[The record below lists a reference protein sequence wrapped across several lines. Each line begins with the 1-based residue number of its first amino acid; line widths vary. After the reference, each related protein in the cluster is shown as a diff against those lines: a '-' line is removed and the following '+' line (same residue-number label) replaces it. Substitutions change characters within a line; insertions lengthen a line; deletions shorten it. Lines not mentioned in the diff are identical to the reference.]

1 MNNLFKNKI
10 TNNNSMEINYN
21 TIVQYLCSDN
31 EKNQDRFSTVK
42 NIMVS
47 VDNFKFLK
55 LLKDLSKKTFYR
67 YGVTKY
73 NNEQINVSFMTSFLT
88 LIEKNFITMDKT
100 EELTFIASFLQS
112 IKEKILKKFNFEISK
127 FQKPVLLDRLSEL
140 QFNDGVLIQ
149 VISQILGL
157 NFLIFDHKEEK
168 INCIFSGD
176 YMDPWKVTVFLAKYE
191 NDWEPLFCER
201 KLFSYNDNFLKKIL
215 INEEINYFNND
226 YLGKEYSLMD
236 NINELKNSNIEDF
249 SNDEN
254 SDSSEDNNHIHK
266 LSEALSESET
276 ISDTIVSKEEEEIND
291 TFINPTEEIKKMNLN
306 KTKLR
311 NLKKDK
317 IYDIIQKL
325 NLDLDIT
332 EGSTKK
338 LMIAGLIP
346 YI

>member
-1 MNNLFKNKI
+1 
-10 TNNNSMEINYN
+10 
-21 TIVQYLCSDN
+21 
-31 EKNQDRFSTVK
+31 
-42 NIMVS
+42 MV
-47 VDNFKFLK
+47 
-55 LLKDLSKKTFYR
+55 
-67 YGVTKY
+67 
-73 NNEQINVSFMTSFLT
+73 
-88 LIEKNFITMDKT
+88 
-100 EELTFIASFLQS
+100 
-112 IKEKILKKFNFEISK
+112 
-127 FQKPVLLDRLSEL
+127 
-140 QFNDGVLIQ
+140 
-149 VISQILGL
+149 
-157 NFLIFDHKEEK
+157 
-168 INCIFSGD
+168 
-176 YMDPWKVTVFLAKYE
+176 
-191 NDWEPLFCER
+191 
-201 KLFSYNDNFLKKIL
+201 
-215 INEEINYFNND
+215 
-226 YLGKEYSLMD
+226 
-236 NINELKNSNIEDF
+236 

-291 TFINPTEEIKKMNLN
+291 TFINTTEEIKKMNLN

>member
-1 MNNLFKNKI
+1 MTKRLLAFFSIGLFI
-10 TNNNSMEINYN
+10 
-21 TIVQYLCSDN
+21 
-31 EKNQDRFSTVK
+31 
-42 NIMVS
+42 
-47 VDNFKFLK
+47 
-55 LLKDLSKKTFYR
+55 
-67 YGVTKY
+67 
-73 NNEQINVSFMTSFLT
+73 
-88 LIEKNFITMDKT
+88 FILD
-100 EELTFIASFLQS
+100 
-112 IKEKILKKFNFEISK
+112 ILF
-127 FQKPVLLDRLSEL
+127 
-140 QFNDGVLIQ
+140 
-149 VISQILGL
+149 
-157 NFLIFDHKEEK
+157 
-168 INCIFSGD
+168 
-176 YMDPWKVTVFLAKYE
+176 
-191 NDWEPLFCER
+191 
-201 KLFSYNDNFLKKIL
+201 
-215 INEEINYFNND
+215 
-226 YLGKEYSLMD
+226 
-236 NINELKNSNIEDF
+236 EDF